1 MMQAD
6 EAITYCRQNI
16 EKMLSRSTTKL
27 IAPVITYGLLKTY
40 IENRKEN
47 YSDAEVKQCYVQA
60 VQFFKKYLG
69 HSLHIGGKYWDAYA
83 SRTLPKYGVLKTLD
97 NKQYILTEPYRIAS
111 SELLVFLPTRIQTF
125 IETKIGIIPNL
136 ETIEERLALAKDKEK
151 FLEFIRKQIGINPS
165 NFEVFAFAVL
175 KTHLEKFACKLYRD
189 TRTSAHDKGVDLSTN
204 FGVVYQ
210 IKKLQLLTNNS
221 ADIVFREIQTNFSE
235 DRIQDGNVVLV
246 IDDIAKDVKSYLINM
261 KIQSLATEDILNLS
275 SLFDI
280 EERQKVLRIVFEE
293 FSREYQSDI

>member
-1 MMQAD
+1 MIQVD
-6 EAITYCRQNI
+6 KAITYCCENI

-27 IAPVITYGLLKTY
+27 IAPIITYGLVKEYT
-40 IENRKEN
+40 ESRKEH
-47 YSDAEVKQCYVQA
+47 YTDVDVKQCYVRA
-60 VQFFKKYLG
+60 VEFFKGYLG

-83 SRTLPKYGVLKTLD
+83 SRTLPKYGVLRTLD
-97 NKQYILTEPYRIAS
+97 NKQYILTDSYKIAS
-111 SELLVFLPTRIQTF
+111 FRLLEFLPDKIRVF
-125 IETKIGIIPNL
+125 IEAKIGLIPNL
-136 ETIEERLALAKDKEK
+136 ETIEERLNLAKDTEN
-151 FLEFIRKQIGINPS
+151 FLELIRQQIGINPS
-165 NFEVFAFAVL
+165 NFEVFSFAVL

-221 ADIVFREIQTNFSE
+221 ADVVFREIKTNFSE
-235 DRIQDGNVVLV
+235 DRIKDGNVVLV
-246 IDDIAKDVKSYLINM
+246 IDDITQDVKSYLINM
-261 KIQSLATEDILNLS
+261 KIQSLSTDDIINLL

>member
-1 MMQAD
+1 MQID
-6 EAITYCRQNI
+6 EAITYCRENI

-27 IAPVITYGLLKTY
+27 IAPVITYGLVKEY
-40 IENRKEN
+40 SESRKEH
-47 YSDAEVKQCYVQA
+47 YTDADVKQCYILA
-60 VQFFKKYLG
+60 VTYFKDYLG

-97 NKQYILTEPYRIAS
+97 NKQYILTEPYKIAS
-111 SELLVFLPTRIQTF
+111 LELPEFLPDTIRAF
-125 IETKIGIIPNL
+125 IESKIGIIPNL
-136 ETIEERLALAKDKEK
+136 ATDEERLRLAKDSKE
-151 FLEFIRKQIGINPS
+151 FLELIRRQIGINPS
-165 NFEVFAFAVL
+165 NFEVFSFAVL

-221 ADIVFREIQTNFSE
+221 ADVVFREIKTNFSE
-235 DRIQDGNVVLV
+235 DRIKDGNVVLV
-246 IDDIAKDVKSYLINM
+246 IDDIAQDVKSYLINM
-261 KIQSLATEDILNLS
+261 KIQSLSTDDIINLS
-275 SLFDI
+275 SLFDL

-293 FSREYQSDI
+293 FLREYQSDI